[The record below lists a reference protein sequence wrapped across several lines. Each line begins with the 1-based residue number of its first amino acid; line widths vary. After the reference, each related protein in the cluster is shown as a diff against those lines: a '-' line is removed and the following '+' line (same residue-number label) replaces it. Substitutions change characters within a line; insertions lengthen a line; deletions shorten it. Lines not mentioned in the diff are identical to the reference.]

1 MHLRIVPILFPENE
15 FFSKIHN
22 LRFIKSFKFQF
33 EKQQRQQQQQQQQK
47 NTYPKK
53 KKLEHKCP
61 NF

>member
-33 EKQQRQQQQQQQQK
+33 EKQQQQQLTQ
-47 NTYPKK
+47 KK
-53 KKLEHKCP
+53 K
-61 NF
+61 N